1 MGLVKKA
8 NSSASTTISIDLQED
23 DGSKKPISDR
33 KRQQLSVAR
42 EKSLK
47 SRREAL
53 KKKLEQRLNELRAV
67 LGTDLRSQTVE
78 RVAQHLLEK
87 EEAHRARTNRHIADM
102 NETIQSFKDELRRVR
117 KLVEARESSGKSVV
131 SSSSSSRDK
140 PRMKTLS
147 ELSASSSRRILG

>member
-87 EEAHRARTNRHIADM
+87 EEAHRARTNIA
-102 NETIQSFKDELRRVR
+102 
-117 KLVEARESSGKSVV
+117 
-131 SSSSSSRDK
+131 
-140 PRMKTLS
+140 TLPT
-147 ELSASSSRRILG
+147 